1 MASHT
6 PMRLAV
12 LIDTEN
18 VTPAAADDLFQ
29 AIGKLG
35 TATVRRAYGNWSSP
49 AVGGWKSA
57 AHQHALQ
64 PVHRHSCT
72 PGKNTTD
79 IALIIDAMDLL
90 HGGRVDGFCLIASDG
105 DYSQLA
111 IRIREH
117 GLPVFGFGVNPPHP
131 ALTAACTQ
139 FTRLVPSQGEPA
151 APLSPAL
158 TVQEAPHPA
167 PSPSPDSLP
176 DVTPRLARED
186 LRPLLTQA
194 VRDATQDNGWAL
206 LAAVGY
212 AVLKRRPGFSVKDHG
227 CSRLGKLVSQQD
239 YLEVRPPE
247 AGGDML
253 VRIKPATAL
262 LLNS

>member
-1 MASHT
+1 
-6 PMRLAV
+6 MRLAV

-18 VTPAAADDLFQ
+18 VTPAAADELFQ
-29 AIGKLG
+29 AIGNLG
-35 TATVRRAYGNWSSP
+35 TATVRRAYGNWSLP
-49 AVGGWKSA
+49 TVGGWKSA

-64 PVHRHSCT
+64 PVHRHGCT

-90 HGGRVDGFCLIASDG
+90 HGGRVEGFCLIASDG

-111 IRIREH
+111 IRIREQ
-117 GLPVFGFGVNPPHP
+117 GFPVFGFGVNPPHP

-139 FTRLVPSQGEPA
+139 FMRLGSHPAEPAPA
-151 APLSPAL
+151 APARPLAVQASPRPVLPQSADGL
-158 TVQEAPHPA
+158 TDVSPRCAP
-167 PSPSPDSLP
+167 
-176 DVTPRLARED
+176 EN

-194 VRDATQDNGWAL
+194 VQDTAQDNGWAL
-206 LAAVGY
+206 LAAVGH
-212 AVLKRRPGFSVKDHG
+212 AALKRCPGFSVKDHG

-239 YLEVRPPE
+239 YLEVRPPL

-253 VRIKPATAL
+253 VRPKLAASPVA
-262 LLNS
+262 